1 MMYAPDLV
9 NSSSIEGYVTEENV
23 FFPLVVL

>member
-9 NSSSIEGYVTEENV
+9 NLSSIEGCVTEENV